1 MKKYQ
6 IVFESEDVANAGSKA
21 PSDIRKI
28 ANDLDFEELIV
39 KLKFDS
45 TSYLSK
51 FKTQVGYRSKW
62 SFRSKKKIT

>member
-28 ANDLDFEELIV
+28 ANDLKRKGMQLFDV
-39 KLKFDS
+39 ASTTSFDS
-45 TSYLSK
+45 L
-51 FKTQVGYRSKW
+51 
-62 SFRSKKKIT
+62 